1 MQSGPTQP
9 AFCELKLGGPMPGGP
24 ALPPLPYILVVLNL
38 EQSMKELCKDYMQ
51 MNNSLFVAKTSKNL
65 LERFGQL

>member
-1 MQSGPTQP
+1 
-9 AFCELKLGGPMPGGP
+9 MPGGP